1 MIPIREL
8 STQKPAYLTSHGIDD
23 QVQPQLPH
31 LLYLRDEPLS
41 FSIGKPP
48 SGISYP
54 LISEESEPLL
64 TEKPLNSPVC
74 ISTQPYHPLFLP
86 GGQWRTGRKVSKKV
100 FPRQEE
106 VTKSLTFLPCAFR
119 FSSAL
124 YAIVLQVPRTLPR
137 ARCSRWD
144 LKG

>member
-1 MIPIREL
+1 MTPIGEL
-8 STQKPAYLTSHGIDD
+8 STQTPAYLTSYGIDD

-31 LLYLRDEPLS
+31 LLHLRDEPLS

-54 LISEESEPLL
+54 LSEESELLL

-100 FPRQEE
+100 FLGQEE
-106 VTKSLTFLPCAFR
+106 VTKSLTFLPCAVR
-119 FSSAL
+119 FSSVL
-124 YAIVLQVPRTLPR
+124 YAIVLQVPPTLPR

-144 LKG
+144 IKG